1 MPDFLTSSILLLTAT
16 FSALAFGISVVSLL
30 IHWKRPQQHPE
41 TTRLQAEIEQLR
53 ANSLELLDRVE
64 HWMKRDRVRKLR
76 AGQQAAQEAAGDEI
90 DEKPG
95 DKKAQLRQKVYGKLI
110 RLPGMKQED

>member
-16 FSALAFGISVVSLL
+16 FSALAFGISVVSLI
-30 IHWKRPQQHPE
+30 IHWKRPEQHPE
-41 TTRLQAEIEQLR
+41 TTRLQGEIEQLR
-53 ANSLELLDRVE
+53 ASSLELLDRVE

-76 AGQQAAQEAAGDEI
+76 AGQQAAQEGRGDEI
-90 DEKPG
+90 EENSG
-95 DKKAQLRQKVYGKLI
+95 DRKAQLRKKVMGKLI